1 MITCY
6 TNVYIDP
13 TRTTKPT
20 LSPLH
25 DKEKEKRKLL
35 QLSRSSITP
44 QPHLRF
50 EEVLG
55 KRHLFL

>member
-6 TNVYIDP
+6 TNEYMDP

-25 DKEKEKRKLL
+25 DEGKEKKKTPAPFKI
-35 QLSRSSITP
+35 QHYTTASSP
-44 QPHLRF
+44 L
-50 EEVLG
+50 
-55 KRHLFL
+55 